1 MNNKR
6 YNKEGD
12 SISNLAYNLLPLMA
26 KEKNEYKTTSEWI
39 ELAEERG
46 NRVSG
51 LEEVVKAGNK
61 LLEYLENQLK
71 AKDKE
76 IEELKEA
83 FHHVQKYSEL
93 KSQELERLK
102 EGVGFAL
109 GNINLE
115 RDNPIIYKEL
125 EELLKQ

>member
-76 IEELKEA
+76 IEELKDDIEA
-83 FHHVQKYSEL
+83 RNLVINSLDK
-93 KSQELERLK
+93 ELERLK